1 MKTEIATLGAGC
13 FWGVEHILKKIPG
26 VISTTCGYEGGN
38 TQDPTYKEVKTGT
51 TNHAE
56 VVQIEFDP
64 DRISYQSLLG
74 YFWRLHDPTQLNRQG
89 VDHGTQYRSVIFYHN
104 EQQRE
109 VAQQSKREFDLSK
122 VFPQPS
128 VTQIEPAGIFYSA
141 EDYHQDYF
149 EINGGHVCHILRER

>member
-26 VISTTCGYEGGN
+26 VVATTCGYAGGQ
-38 TQDPTYKEVKTGT
+38 TQDPTYKDVKTGQ

-56 VVQIEFDP
+56 VVQVEFDP
-64 DRISYQSLLG
+64 RILSYQELLG

-89 VDHGTQYRSVIFYHN
+89 VDHGTQYRSVIFYHS

-109 VAQQSKREFDLSK
+109 TAFNSQKAFDASK

-128 VTQIEPAGIFYSA
+128 VTQILPATQFYSA

-149 EINGGHVCHILRER
+149 ELNGGHVCHILRER